1 MNQPSLPKNVHVKI
15 LSLLLMTGSAML
27 SIIGPGIIALLHGI
41 VGIIFGIEGF
51 YGAAKYDSKTI
62 FRSGKSDDT
71 SVITASFLI
80 AGVWLQVLVFLA
92 GSIIVSFFIGVLTLN
107 SINQFCISA
116 KDRLKCESST
126 EFIATIYL
134 AGGVGFTL
142 SFAIIVFIF
151 YRALVQVEKAR
162 DETEARFLRQMN
174 ERFVKI
180 NSRSF

>member
-62 FRSGKSDDT
+62 FR
-71 SVITASFLI
+71 
-80 AGVWLQVLVFLA
+80 VLVFLA